1 MINTVSTK
9 DTANMSLPPTPP
21 GYDNWNQFIAEQ
33 GAIIAAAQGLTYQQG
48 KASAKLLYV
57 AEPVRKAAGTPSFR
71 EYNEFTTW
79 AARQVIPQPTLDPDV
94 PTALGRPWNL
104 GYPLPSGLPI
114 TANGTGDSLVTETGN
129 NLIVTQ

>member
-1 MINTVSTK
+1 
-9 DTANMSLPPTPP
+9 MSLPPTPP

-71 EYNEFTTW
+71 IYNEFTTW

-94 PTALGRPWNL
+94 PTALGRPWRL
-104 GYPLPSGLPI
+104 GQPYPSGVSI
-114 TANGTGDSLVTETGN
+114 VANSTGDALITELGGEPIVTE
-129 NLIVTQ
+129 